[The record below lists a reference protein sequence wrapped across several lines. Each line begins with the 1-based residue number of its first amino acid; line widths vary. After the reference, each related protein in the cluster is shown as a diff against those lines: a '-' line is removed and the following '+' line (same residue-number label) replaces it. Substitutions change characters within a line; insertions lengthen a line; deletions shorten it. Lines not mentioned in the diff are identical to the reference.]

1 MTVSRE
7 PREDLAQVY
16 GGQAGVVDLGGNVL
30 VPGLAKQVR
39 EDHRRIENDHSA
51 FAAARR
57 SAIRDSTTPSGSD
70 PP

>member
-1 MTVSRE
+1 
-7 PREDLAQVY
+7 
-16 GGQAGVVDLGGNVL
+16 

-39 EDHRRIENDHSA
+39 EDRRRIENDHSA